1 MPDAIGLMPDA
12 VGAIAVG
19 AIAVGAIDVTAVLL
33 SLLSPLCGP

>member
-12 VGAIAVG
+12 VGTIAVG